1 MAKTIVIDIQADTK
15 SAKTNIEELTDTIE
29 EQNKVLLD
37 FEKELLEV
45 NQKLESTSKSN
56 LQARKKLIDQ
66 RKQLQRGIKEQRLSL
81 KGLNA
86 EKRVSSRETKK
97 LGDETKN
104 VTGLFDS
111 LSGGMISGFKKA
123 AGASKFLTLG
133 LKGVAGGIAATG
145 IGAFVVAF
153 GLLVTY
159 FTQTQQGADILEKA
173 LAKIGTVFTVLIDR
187 ASSFGKGLF
196 EMLSGN
202 WDVGLDILK
211 KSLEGVG
218 DEIAREVK
226 QTGELKDALV
236 LLEEQEIEFIKTKAL
251 KEKQIAKSRAAAEDE
266 LKTDEERIRLTRLAI
281 ALEKE
286 LLDEELR
293 IATERARIISEETG
307 QGESKNEEL
316 RKEAEAIAKVS
327 EVETKRFNRLRTL
340 QADLN
345 SLIGDP
351 LDDTTDEEED
361 TSLFDIELADN
372 RFENQQ
378 KLEVN
383 EDFLDAL
390 FEQGLAANLKEE
402 KAEKDRN
409 KRIAAL
415 KKQQRDNNF
424 KATLNGLSA
433 LSNLNSL
440 FEGKTEEQR
449 KKSFKRGKALNIA
462 SALIETYLSASKAF
476 TSQIIPLDPTSP
488 VRGAIAAAAAVAG
501 GLARVNQIRKQK
513 YQGSSSDG
521 GGGGGG
527 GGASFGS
534 AAGAGFQASTP
545 TISAIPTFN
554 PNQNNNQNNV
564 RAYVVQNDI
573 SNQNALDKRIRQ
585 RATL

>member
-15 SAKTNIEELTDTIE
+15 SAQNNVEKLTETIE

-45 NQKLESTSKSN
+45 NQKLDSTSKSN

-86 EKRVSSRETKK
+86 EKRVSTRENKK

-123 AGASKFLTLG
+123 AEASKFLTLG

-187 ASSFGKGLF
+187 ASSFGEGLF
-196 EMLSGN
+196 EIMNLN
-202 WDVGLDILK
+202 FDKGLAILK
-211 KSLEGVG
+211 ESFKGVG

-236 LLEEQEIEFIKTKAL
+236 VLEEQEIEFIKTKAL

-281 ALEKE
+281 SLEKE

-293 IATERARIISEETG
+293 IATERARIISEEES
-307 QGESKNEEL
+307 QGNSKNEQL
-316 RKEAEAIAKVS
+316 RKEADAIAKVS

-361 TSLFDIELADN
+361 TSLFDIELANN
-372 RFENQQ
+372 RFENEQ

-402 KAEKDRN
+402 EAEKDRN

-424 KATLNGLSA
+424 KAALNGLSA

-488 VRGAIAAAAAVAG
+488 VRGAVAAAAAVAG
-501 GLARVNQIRKQK
+501 GLVRVNQIRKQK
-513 YQGSSSDG
+513 YQGSSSTG

-527 GGASFGS
+527 GGSFGS
-534 AAGAGFQASTP
+534 GAGAGFQASTP

>member
-56 LQARKKLIDQ
+56 LQTRKKLIDQ

-345 SLIGDP
+345 SLIGDS

>member
-15 SAKTNIEELTDTIE
+15 SAQNNVEKLTETIE

-45 NQKLESTSKSN
+45 NQKLDSTSKSN

-86 EKRVSSRETKK
+86 EKRVSTRENKK

-123 AGASKFLTLG
+123 AEASKFLTLG

-187 ASSFGKGLF
+187 ASSFGEGLF
-196 EMLSGN
+196 EIMNLN
-202 WDVGLDILK
+202 FDKGLAILK
-211 KSLEGVG
+211 ESFKGVG

-236 LLEEQEIEFIKTKAL
+236 VLEEQEIEFIKTKAL

-281 ALEKE
+281 ALERE

-293 IATERARIISEETG
+293 IATEKARIISEETG
-307 QGESKNEEL
+307 QSKSLIEDK
-316 RKEAEAIAKVS
+316 RKEADAIAKVS

-351 LDDTTDEEED
+351 EEVARESIERMQTLGNKEVEIKREIAVFDTESMEKSNAANDAYNKKQEQKAAD
-361 TSLFDIELADN
+361 LAKAKMGIQNSLFSS
-372 RFENQQ
+372 
-378 KLEVN
+378 
-383 EDFLDAL
+383 L
-390 FEQGLAANLKEE
+390 FA
-402 KAEKDRN
+402 
-409 KRIAAL
+409 
-415 KKQQRDNNF
+415 
-424 KATLNGLSA
+424 
-433 LSNLNSL
+433 LNSA
-440 FEGKTEEQR
+440 FEGKTEGEQ
-449 KKSFKRGKALNIA
+449 KKAFKRNQALGIA
-462 SALIETYLSASKAF
+462 QTLIQTFQSAQGAYLSQMS
-476 TSQIIPLDPTSP
+476 IPTPDAPF
-488 VRGAIAAAAAVAG
+488 RAIIAAAAATAAGVAQV
-501 GLARVNQIRKQK
+501 AKIKKQK
-513 YQGSSSDG
+513 FQGSSSTG

-527 GGASFGS
+527 GGSFGS
-534 AAGAGFQASTP
+534 GAGAGFQASTP

-554 PNQNNNQNNV
+554 PNQNNNQNNL
-564 RAYVVQNDI
+564 RAYVIQNDI
-573 SNQNALDKRIRQ
+573 NNQNALDKRIRQ